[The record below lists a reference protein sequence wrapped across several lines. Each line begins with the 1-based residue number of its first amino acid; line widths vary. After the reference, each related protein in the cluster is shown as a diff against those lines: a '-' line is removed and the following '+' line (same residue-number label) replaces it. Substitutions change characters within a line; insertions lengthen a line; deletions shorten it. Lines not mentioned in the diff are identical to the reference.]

1 MRLWAI
7 YWTWSLIMSNN
18 IHQLESALNL
28 KFNNTRLLEEALIH
42 RSYLNENTNNTI
54 SNERLEFLGDA
65 VLELLVSKYLYL
77 HFPEFSEGKLTNL
90 RSAVVNTK
98 SLAEIAQSIN
108 LGDYLRLSKGEET
121 SGGRSNK
128 SLLADV
134 FEAVLGAMFLDQGL
148 SPVEVFLE
156 KHLLPLIDEIVKSGE
171 YNDYKSILQERIQE
185 KHRVTPLYKV
195 IKEEG
200 PDHDKTF
207 FCAVYIEKER
217 LGEGSGKS
225 KQEAE
230 QEAARS
236 GLEALDQK

>member
-1 MRLWAI
+1 
-7 YWTWSLIMSNN
+7 MSNN
-18 IHQLESALNL
+18 VQKLEQALNL
-28 KFNNTRLLEEALIH
+28 QFKNSRLLEEALVH
-42 RSYLNENTNNTI
+42 RSYLNENTNKTI

-65 VLELLVSKYLYL
+65 VLELLVSKYLYT
-77 HFPEFSEGKLTNL
+77 HYPEFSEGKLTNL
-90 RSAVVNTK
+90 RSSVVNTK

-108 LGDYLRLSKGEET
+108 LGDYLRLSKGEEI

-148 SPVEVFLE
+148 APVEVFLE
-156 KHLLPLIDEIVKSGE
+156 NHLLPLIDNIVKTGE
-171 YNDYKSILQERIQE
+171 YNDYKSILQEKVQE

-195 IKEEG
+195 FKEEG

-207 FCAVYIEKER
+207 FSAVYIENKK

-236 GLEALDQK
+236 DLEALD